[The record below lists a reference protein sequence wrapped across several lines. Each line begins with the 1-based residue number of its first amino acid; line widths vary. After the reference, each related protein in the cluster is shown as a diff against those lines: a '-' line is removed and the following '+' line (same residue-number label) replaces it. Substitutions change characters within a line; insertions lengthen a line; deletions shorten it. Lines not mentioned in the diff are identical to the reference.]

1 MHTMHPFTSTH
12 QSKLFLG
19 LFLLALLVPSPGMG
33 LSIRAPSWTEV
44 AHKSSAIAYVRLQKR
59 TVFRGVQGLP
69 MTRYTFDVIEQL
81 KGPVQQSIVLQ
92 LIGGTVG
99 GKTVRIAGIPSFRLG
114 KQAILCI
121 RKDKRVATPILVALY
136 YGVFDVSPGPK
147 GPIVT
152 SRGNLLPKQSLARFK
167 RTLQQTLRKPFPRR
181 AH

>member
-1 MHTMHPFTSTH
+1 MHPFTSTH

-59 TVFRGVQGLP
+59 MVFRGVQGLP

-92 LIGGTVG
+92 LIGGAVG

-152 SRGNLLPKQSLARFK
+152 SRGNLLPKQSLTHFK
-167 RTLQQTLRKPFPRR
+167 RTLQQTLKKPFPRR